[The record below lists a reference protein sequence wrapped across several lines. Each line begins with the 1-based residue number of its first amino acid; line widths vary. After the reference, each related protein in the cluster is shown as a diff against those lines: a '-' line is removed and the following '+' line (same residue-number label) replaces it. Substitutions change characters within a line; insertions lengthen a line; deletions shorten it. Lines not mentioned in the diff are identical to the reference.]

1 MSTQL
6 WWVYPESIPAT
17 PTTLALLSHEERE
30 QQQRFIP
37 AKKRQEFL
45 AARVLVRSV
54 MGQALGIAPDALRF
68 ERNEWGRP
76 ALVPT
81 SLLPTSSPI
90 HFNVSHT
97 DGLVV
102 CLVSTSHEIGIDTE
116 LLSRAP
122 ALLALAPRVFAPQEQ
137 SDLAELA
144 DDEKLY
150 RAVLLW
156 TLKESYIKARG
167 MGMALP
173 LDGFAFSFND
183 DRVTLNVAPELNDD
197 GARWDFQTRILGS
210 HLVSTAMALPAASA
224 AAQKREKLSNQ
235 TSNIVVSRFCP
246 ADTAIDEA

>member
-6 WWVYPESIPAT
+6 WWVCPESIPAA
-17 PTTLALLSHEERE
+17 PTTLALLSPEERE

-45 AARVLVRSV
+45 ATRVLVRSV
-54 MGQALGIAPDALRF
+54 LGQVLDIPPEALRF
-68 ERNEWGRP
+68 DRNEWGRP

-81 SLLPTSSPI
+81 PTSSPI

-137 SDLAELA
+137 NDLAKLI
-144 DDEKLY
+144 DDEKLH
-150 RAVLLW
+150 RAVRLW

-173 LDGFAFSFND
+173 LDGFAFSFYDN
-183 DRVTLNVAPELNDD
+183 RISLTVAPDLNDD
-197 GARWDFQTRILGS
+197 GARWNFQTRILES
-210 HLVSTAMALPAASA
+210 HLVSTAMALSAASA
-224 AAQKREKLSNQ
+224 DGQKRKKLSDQ
-235 TSNIVVSRFCP
+235 ASEIVVSKFCP
-246 ADTAIDEA
+246 ADFAIDEA